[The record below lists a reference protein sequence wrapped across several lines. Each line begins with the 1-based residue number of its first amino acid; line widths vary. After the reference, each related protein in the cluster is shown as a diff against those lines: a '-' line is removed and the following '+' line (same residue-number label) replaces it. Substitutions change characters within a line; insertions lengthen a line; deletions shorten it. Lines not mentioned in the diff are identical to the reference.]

1 MGSSPTA
8 DIAFNHGRWLLAW
21 GCVPCSHLP
30 IDARAQSLFEHG
42 VTRRAASRAM
52 LGVATGLLHA
62 APTQPPTTA
71 ERMPKASAMMTEPM
85 HPMEQS
91 WRLTLSLVSLPEW
104 LRGWT

>member
-1 MGSSPTA
+1 M
-8 DIAFNHGRWLLAW
+8 LAP
-21 GCVPCSHLP
+21 GLGLRPPCSRSP
-30 IDARAQSLFEHG
+30 IDARAQSFLEHG
-42 VTRRAASRAM
+42 VARRAASRAM

>member
-1 MGSSPTA
+1 MDFFS
-8 DIAFNHGRWLLAW
+8 WLG
-21 GCVPCSHLP
+21 GCLPGSHLP
-30 IDARAQSLFEHG
+30 SDARAQSLLEHG
-42 VTRRAASRAM
+42 VARRAASRAM

-71 ERMPKASAMMTEPM
+71 GRMPKASAIMTEHM